1 MADVTAPELAP
12 RAEFLLDLALDSGAE
27 AVEVY
32 VSSSLSHP
40 VAFEANRLKQ
50 LETIESTGIG
60 LRLWRNGKPGLVTA
74 YGDYDPQVLIDQALS
89 LSDLNNP
96 EVIYLQKEQQQS
108 QRLHDSHSGS
118 LNPSDLSRFV
128 DDGARIRAMIEWGES
143 AIDKILEQFPEAIC
157 SASWDYTYEKMRLIN
172 SYGLDYSYS
181 DTSFSGSIGAE
192 WIRGDDFLSVW
203 ESDVARNQLLPETML
218 QRLLRSLYW
227 AKENVDSPQ
236 GHLPVLITSKAAD
249 LLWGVVAN
257 AMNGKQVQQKT
268 TPWLHQLGQS
278 VIADCWTLR
287 QDPELGI
294 YGTPFDDEGTITHA
308 FDWINQGKLQGFYGD
323 LRTSQEN
330 PQLGIQSQGNGFRGD
345 LGTYP
350 QPGLFNLIVEATPT
364 SEDLESLA
372 AMMEHGIIVDQLM
385 GNGATIAGD
394 FAMNI
399 ELGYR
404 VEHGEIV
411 GRIKDSMLAGNAY
424 QALNQ
429 VIGIGGDRQWQGS
442 LYVPSVIVDG
452 LTVTARGDDETTDED
467 R

>member
-1 MADVTAPELAP
+1 MTDVTALELTP
-12 RAEFLLDLALDSGAE
+12 CAESLLDLALASGAE

-40 VAFEANRLKQ
+40 VSFEANRLKQ

-74 YGDYDPQVLIDQALS
+74 YGDYDPQILIDQALS
-89 LSDLNNP
+89 LSDLNTP
-96 EVIYLQKEQQQS
+96 EVIYLQNQQKQPQQFAHS
-108 QRLHDSHSGS
+108 QANSVNTG
-118 LNPSDLSRFV
+118 NLSNSSN
-128 DDGARIRAMIEWGES
+128 DEERIRAMIEWGES
-143 AIDKILEQFPEAIC
+143 AIDGIIEKFPEAIC
-157 SASWDYTYEKMRLIN
+157 SASWDYTSEKMRLIN
-172 SYGLDYSYS
+172 SYGLDCSYS

-203 ESDVARNQLLPETML
+203 ESDVAGDQLLPEVML

-257 AMNGKQVQQKT
+257 AMNGKQAQQKT
-268 TPWLHQLGQS
+268 TPWLHQLGES
-278 VIADCWTLR
+278 VIAPCWTLR

-330 PQLGIQSQGNGFRGD
+330 PQLGIQAQGNGFRGD

-364 SEDLESLA
+364 SKDLEALA
-372 AMMEHGIIVDQLM
+372 ATMDHGIIVDQLM
-385 GNGATIAGD
+385 GNGATVAGD

-404 VEHGEIV
+404 VEQGEIV

-429 VIGIGGDRQWQGS
+429 VVGIGGDRQWQGS

-452 LTVTARGDDETTDED
+452 LTVTARGDDETD
-467 R
+467 